1 VTLADHREE
10 SAAMRGAR
18 WVTVAFLVV
27 GVLNYLYALV
37 LTHLLNVTQY
47 STFAAGQGLLL
58 WATTVA
64 TVSVPWVLA
73 QALARA
79 GSDAERFAATRFTM
93 LASAGS
99 GLVAGAVVWVI
110 GVQFASTPAALALA
124 VSAFIIF
131 LGTTTTGWFQGHE
144 RMRALSA
151 LYVGENVLKNAAGLL
166 LVTVAGMGDTGALSG
181 FGIGGLLLLVW
192 WPRVPRRATRPW
204 LAALASRDL
213 WHRALGIAA
222 VQGLVSL
229 FAAIDV
235 VFVAALPESRALAAS
250 YQVSAALSRAPL
262 FVAGAVST
270 AFFPALARSAGGGAL
285 AARAVR
291 MYAMVALP
299 LATIL
304 ATTPAPVLAAV
315 FPAQY
320 GAMATLLKFTAV
332 AGLAAGGINMLATFF
347 QAVSDFSCAWW
358 LLAGVACYVAA
369 LLTGWATGGITGL
382 AVGTVLGAT
391 VALVLL
397 GHRFRRRLGHGLLAR
412 FPLTGPVITAVV
424 LIVLRRYPVPWLV
437 AAIVVGLLAAV
448 RFLRHPGPP
457 DQPGTAV
464 PPGAP
469 EQLQPE
475 EQPETT
481 AQPGTT
487 AQTGTQARPRT
498 GAAVPAR
505 RRETMKVKEQSEAS
519 LLTDAVWRGSAR
531 AATKPQLRGTLALAR
546 RNHVEGRLAG
556 AYPEQLSHVAAEVR
570 TARGLFARNLAQ
582 VTGRLGEADI
592 PAVLVKGDLPD
603 DCVRNDFDLVVEER
617 HWDGTFTAL
626 AGWYVHSS
634 TYWLERTTKALL
646 FPPVGPA
653 LHLHTGIS
661 WFGVPVVPT
670 EDLLEAASGNGHG
683 CLSPAP
689 VDELRIW
696 LAHAMFQN
704 LALDLSELFAVRDLL
719 RPELIEA
726 GRDAAAREGWRTG
739 YDAAVAAARSA
750 IDRLDGGAPLGLP
763 VPLPLPLSLRAG
775 AEHAYHMH
783 LRGQHLAASRAAALR
798 VALVAAKQRRR
809 MLTR

>member
-1 VTLADHREE
+1 MTLADHRDF
-10 SAAMRGAR
+10 SAAVRGAR
-18 WVTVAFLVV
+18 WVTMAFLVV

-37 LTHLLNVTQY
+37 LTRLLNVAGY
-47 STFAAGQGLLL
+47 SVFAAGQGLLL

-79 GSDAERFAATRFTM
+79 GSDAERFAATRFTV
-93 LASAGS
+93 LASAAS
-99 GLVAGAVVWVI
+99 GLIAGVAVWAI
-110 GVQFASTPAALALA
+110 AVQFASTPAALALA

-131 LGTTTTGWFQGHE
+131 LGTTTTGWFQGQE

-166 LVTVAGMGDTGALSG
+166 LVTAAGMGDTGALCG
-181 FGIGGLLLLVW
+181 FGIGGLLLLAW
-192 WPRVPRRATRPW
+192 WPRVPRGTTRPW

-235 VFVAALPESRALAAS
+235 VLVAALPESRALAAS

-270 AFFPALARSAGGGAL
+270 AFFPVLARSAGGGAL

-291 MYAMVALP
+291 MYAEVALP

-332 AGLAAGGINMLATFF
+332 AGLAVGGINMLATFF
-347 QAVSDFSCAWW
+347 QAVSDYSCAWW
-358 LLAGVACYVAA
+358 LLAGLAGYVTA
-369 LLTGWATGGITGL
+369 LLTGYAAGGITGL
-382 AVGTVLGAT
+382 AVGSVPGALTALG
-391 VALVLL
+391 LL
-397 GHRFRRRLGHGLLAR
+397 GYRFHRGLGPGLVAR
-412 FPLTGPVITAVV
+412 FPLAGPLITAVV
-424 LIVLRRYPVPWLV
+424 LVVLRRYPVPWL
-437 AAIVVGLLAAV
+437 AAAAAVGLSAAV

-457 DQPGTAV
+457 DPSR
-464 PPGAP
+464 PAP
-469 EQLQPE
+469 VAL
-475 EQPETT
+475 
-481 AQPGTT
+481 G
-487 AQTGTQARPRT
+487 
-498 GAAVPAR
+498 R
-505 RRETMKVKEQSEAS
+505 RRETMKVKEQPAAS
-519 LLTDAVWRGSAR
+519 LLADAVWRGKAP
-531 AATKPQLRGTLALAR
+531 AASKPELREALALAR
-546 RNHVEGRLAG
+546 RNHVEGRLAQ
-556 AYPEQLSHVAAEVR
+556 AYPEQLAHVAAEVR

-582 VTGRLGEADI
+582 VTGRLGAADI

-661 WFGVPVVPT
+661 WFGVPVMPAAQ
-670 EDLLEAASGNGHG
+670 LLDRAGGNGHG

-719 RPELIEA
+719 RRDIVEA
-726 GRDAAAREGWRTG
+726 GREEAAREGWLTG

-750 IDRLDGGAPLGLP
+750 ISRLDGGAPLGLP
-763 VPLPLPLSLRAG
+763 VQLRLPLSLRAG
-775 AEHAYHMH
+775 AEHAYHLH

-809 MLTR
+809 MLVR

>member
-1 VTLADHREE
+1 MTLVDHRDE

-27 GVLNYLYALV
+27 GILNYMYALV
-37 LTHLLNVTQY
+37 LTHLLNVAEY

-93 LASAGS
+93 LASTGS
-99 GLVAGAVVWVI
+99 GLFAGVVVWVI
-110 GVQFASTPAALALA
+110 AVQFASTPAALALA
-124 VSAFIIF
+124 VSAFVIF
-131 LGTTTTGWFQGHE
+131 LGTTTTGWFQGQE

-166 LVTVAGMGDTGALSG
+166 LVTAAGMGDTGALAG
-181 FGIGGLLLLVW
+181 FGIGGLLLLAW
-192 WPRVPRRATRPW
+192 WPRVPRGSTRPW

-270 AFFPALARSAGGGAL
+270 AFFPVLTRSAGGGAL

-291 MYAMVALP
+291 MYAVVALP

-320 GAMATLLKFTAV
+320 GAIATLLKFTAV
-332 AGLAAGGINMLATFF
+332 AGLAVGGINMLATFF
-347 QAVSDFSCAWW
+347 QAVSDYSCAWW
-358 LLAGVACYVAA
+358 LLAGLAGYVVA
-369 LLTGWATGGITGL
+369 LLSGWAAGGITGL
-382 AVGTVLGAT
+382 AVGSVLGAT
-391 VALVLL
+391 AALGLL
-397 GHRFRRRLGHGLLAR
+397 GYRFSRRLGHGLLAR
-412 FPLTGPVITAVV
+412 FPLAGPVLTAAV
-424 LIVLRRYPVPWLV
+424 LVVLRRYPVPWL
-437 AAIVVGLLAAV
+437 AAATAAGLFAGV

-457 DQPGTAV
+457 
-464 PPGAP
+464 
-469 EQLQPE
+469 E
-475 EQPETT
+475 
-481 AQPGTT
+481 
-487 AQTGTQARPRT
+487 QTG
-498 GAAVPAR
+498 PATVAPGR
-505 RRETMKVKEQSEAS
+505 RRETMKVKEHSEAS
-519 LLTDAVWRGSAR
+519 LLTDAVWRGSAP
-531 AATKPQLRGTLALAR
+531 AATKPELRGALALAR
-546 RNHVEGRLAG
+546 RNHVEGRLAS
-556 AYPEQLSHVAAEVR
+556 AYPDQLSHVLAEVR

-582 VTGRLGEADI
+582 VTGRLGAADI

-617 HWDGTFTAL
+617 HWHGTFTAL

-653 LHLHTGIS
+653 LHLHTGVS

-670 EDLLEAASGNGHG
+670 DQLLGRASGNGHG

-719 RPELIEA
+719 RPDLIEA
-726 GRDAAAREGWRTG
+726 GREEAASEGWRTG
-739 YDAAVAAARSA
+739 YDAAIAAARSA

-763 VPLPLPLSLRAG
+763 VQLPLPLSLRAG